1 MAHGESFDTLSDG
14 ALKIATSSFAGM
26 QIFTDGGYSRGVGG
40 AAVAFFGVFS
50 KGGAWKLSL
59 LGVRGVLMQSAE
71 SAFHAEVT
79 ALDLALEAVCCSLE
93 CSPPPKRVR
102 RPVA

>member
-1 MAHGESFDTLSDG
+1 MSN
-14 ALKIATSSFAGM
+14 FAEL
-26 QIFTDGGYSRGVGG
+26 QIFTDGGYSRGVG
-40 AAVAFFGVFS
+40 AAAIAFYGVFAES
-50 KGGAWKLSL
+50 GTWKREL

-93 CSPPPKRVR
+93 SSPPPKRLR
-102 RPVA
+102 RLVA